1 MQAQDSIEYTYNK
14 LFLRSCDFGMLQ
26 RMMTEDAKVD
36 ENVAEAYKYAFR
48 NPGTTEILHKLLIK
62 YGRVCKLLY
71 HFRIGNGC
79 N

>member
-36 ENVAEAYKYAFR
+36 ENVAKATCFSESWYYR
-48 NPGTTEILHKLLIK
+48 NPS
-62 YGRVCKLLY
+62 
-71 HFRIGNGC
+71 
-79 N
+79 

>member
-36 ENVAEAYKYAFR
+36 ENVAEAYKYAFQ
-48 NPGTTEILHKLLIK
+48 NPSITGILHKLLTNYLWQDFLIILSFQN
-62 YGRVCKLLY
+62 R
-71 HFRIGNGC
+71 
-79 N
+79 